1 MKIGKLLILALL
13 LTAANTILAQCDG
26 RYENEIFVDVDK
38 QIILYSDV
46 FDWSATEMGLEMDV
60 YQPIGDTATN
70 RPLIIFA
77 HGGVYIEG
85 DKNSNTMVALC
96 EAFAKRGYV
105 TASIRYRLTNLQSLL
120 SANSYNIFSQT
131 VVNSISDM
139 KSAVRYFRKDV
150 VENGNNFKI
159 NPDLI
164 FVGGYS
170 AGAVTAAHLSV
181 IDEGEVPEEFQSFFD
196 ESGGIEGNSGNPGYS
211 SEVSGAILLAG
222 AINTTNFLDENDPP
236 IVSAHS
242 TDDNTIDYECASPLS
257 NLGIPLLDLPV
268 LCGSAKIHDELD
280 NIGVLNDLYTF
291 SFGGHSAPIIN
302 LEGTVIPFISDFM
315 FNLICNNAT
324 NTQYQMAE
332 EFEFWPNPT
341 TGRIFLKLP
350 KGDYAI
356 TLYDQLGQ
364 AVLHEN
370 TEAETHSVDISH
382 LPSGLYFVVSNQ
394 MTANGF
400 SPQKIIKY

>member
-1 MKIGKLLILALL
+1 MRYVLYALALKLLISSKLFS
-13 LTAANTILAQCDG
+13 QCDG
-26 RYENEIFVDVDK
+26 RYENEIFDEVSKTIVEYTDV
-38 QIILYSDV
+38 Y
-46 FDWSATEMGLEMDV
+46 DWSPLDSGLDMDI
-60 YQPIGDTATN
+60 YQPVGDTVSN
-70 RPLIIFA
+70 RPLLIFA

-85 DKNSNTMVALC
+85 DKNSNTMVTLC

-150 VENGNNFKI
+150 KNNNNSFGI
-159 NPDLI
+159 NTNQI

-181 IDEGEVPEEFQSFFD
+181 IDEGEVPEEFQSFF
-196 ESGGIEGNSGNPGYS
+196 EKSGGIEGNSGNPGYS

-222 AINTTNFLDENDPP
+222 AVNTINFLDENDPP
-236 IVSAHS
+236 IVSVHS

-257 NLGIPLLDLPV
+257 NLGISLLDLPV
-268 LCGSAKIHDELD
+268 LCGSGKIHDELD

-302 LEGTVIPFISDFM
+302 LEGTAIPFISDFLYD
-315 FNLICNNAT
+315 LICQST
-324 NTQYQMAE
+324 SVDDQESLSFSVY
-332 EFEFWPNPT
+332 PNPCQNYINIENLS
-341 TGRIFLKLP
+341 RINNIVVV
-350 KGDYAI
+350 DV
-356 TLYDQLGQ
+356 LGQ
-364 AVLHEN
+364 IVLESQLN
-370 TEAETHSVDISH
+370 IGVNQINISA
-382 LPSGLYFVVSNQ
+382 LCEGVYFIYSIDEISEKQLFVKN
-394 MTANGF
+394 
-400 SPQKIIKY
+400 